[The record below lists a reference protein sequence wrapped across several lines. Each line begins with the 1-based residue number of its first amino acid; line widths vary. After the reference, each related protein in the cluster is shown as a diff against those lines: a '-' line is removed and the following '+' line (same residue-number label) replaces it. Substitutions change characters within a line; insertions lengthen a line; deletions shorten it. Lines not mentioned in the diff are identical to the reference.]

1 MVKRRGVPAAPLRGG
16 GEWLLALAS
25 VICLVSPGW
34 GQEGLRRVHVGD
46 TMPEFSLTDARGTVF
61 RYEHKQARVLG
72 ILILQAG
79 QTHLQRLVT
88 DLEVLVQKLRVETL
102 PTRSPDAQRP
112 SGPGAGA
119 FDCIGVMSG
128 SGTSE
133 FLRSRDPDAGTALP
147 IVADPNFAFWGKLG
161 VIAAPTAIVVGAD
174 HKVRWIKAGFGYDFV
189 AGFHSQL
196 NEALGLGGSASATA
210 HVQTLEN
217 TSVQSRRDRHIQLA
231 RVLAKKAR
239 WESALGELEKARAL
253 DPNAADVALELGEI
267 LCRTGKNEAALTTVA
282 QVKAESAE
290 DKAHVL
296 LVSAWAKRQMGDLGA
311 AESLLTRALEISPES
326 PRILYEL
333 GKVHQA
339 KGDAAKALACYRR
352 ALAEVFGDTEP
363 PTSSQK

>member
-1 MVKRRGVPAAPLRGG
+1 MLKQRGRVSRWLAA
-16 GEWLLALAS
+16 
-25 VICLVSPGW
+25 LVGVVCFAAPGW

-46 TMPEFSLTDARGTVF
+46 TMPEFSLTDARGTAF
-61 RYEHKQARVLG
+61 RYEHTQARVLG

-88 DLEVLVQKLRVETL
+88 DMEVLLQKLRLEV
-102 PTRSPDAQRP
+102 
-112 SGPGAGA
+112 PG
-119 FDCIGVMSG
+119 FDCIGVMNG

-133 FLRSRDPDAGTALP
+133 FLRSREPDAGKALP

-161 VIAAPTAIVVGAD
+161 VIATPTAVVVGTD

-196 NEALGLGGSASATA
+196 NEALGLGGNVGATA

-217 TSVQSRRDRHIQLA
+217 TSVPSRRDRHIQLA
-231 RVLAKKAR
+231 RALAKKAR
-239 WESALGELEKARAL
+239 WESALGELEKAREL
-253 DPNAADVALELGEI
+253 DPNAVDVALELGEI
-267 LCRTGKNEAALTTVA
+267 LCRTGKNEAALKTVA

-290 DKAHVL
+290 DKARVL
-296 LVSAWAKRQMGDLGA
+296 LVSAWAKRQMGDIGT
-311 AESLLTRALEISPES
+311 AEALLTKAVELAPES

-339 KGDAAKALACYRR
+339 KGDAEKALACYRR
-352 ALAEVFGDTEP
+352 ALAEVFGDAEAVGL
-363 PTSSQK
+363 SHK

>member
-1 MVKRRGVPAAPLRGG
+1 MLKLRGRG
-16 GEWLLALAS
+16 WWWLAAF
-25 VICLVSPGW
+25 VGAVCLVSFGW

-46 TMPEFSLTDARGTVF
+46 TMPEFSLTDARGTSF
-61 RYEHKQARVLG
+61 RYEHQQARVLG

-88 DLEVLVQKLRVETL
+88 DLEVLLQKLRVEA
-102 PTRSPDAQRP
+102 P
-112 SGPGAGA
+112 A

-133 FLRSRDPDAGTALP
+133 FLRSREPDAGKALP

-161 VIAAPTAIVVGAD
+161 VIATPTAIVVGAD

-196 NEALGLGGSASATA
+196 NEALGLGGSVGTTA

-231 RVLAKKAR
+231 RALAKKAR
-239 WESALGELEKARAL
+239 WESALGELEKAREL
-253 DPNAADVALELGEI
+253 DPNAVDVALELGEI
-267 LCRTGKNEAALTTVA
+267 LCRTGKNEAALKTVA

-290 DKAHVL
+290 DKAHVM
-296 LVSAWAKRQMGDLGA
+296 LVSAWAKRQMGDTGA
-311 AESLLTRALEISPES
+311 AESLLTKALELAHES

-333 GKVHQA
+333 GKVYEA
-339 KGDAAKALACYRR
+339 KGDTEKALACYRR
-352 ALAEVFGDTEP
+352 ALAEVFGDTEAP
-363 PTSSQK
+363 GLSHK